1 VFVVPGLVTYF
12 LDRTTRLTWSSFLNF
27 KKTSS
32 FHQVVAH
39 TRLMSEDLVGVDL
52 VATQDVLS
60 SEAAY
65 GTRYAALFIEQL

>member
-1 VFVVPGLVTYF
+1 VPGVVTYF

-32 FHQVVAH
+32 FHQVAAH

-52 VATQDVLS
+52 IATRDVLS

-65 GTRYAALFIEQL
+65 GTHCTALFIQQL